1 MSLKVAHVAQQ
12 NVENTVMCFHS
23 SNGSVNTP
31 QCTIIQIWD
40 CVFLSCLII
49 CIITHF
55 LQQDS
60 AKAHTANN
68 SMPCLERFAT
78 RIVRRGLWP
87 PHFLDLNLRDFYL
100 LGMWTMCILVM
111 VTMKIIWKE
120 RHSTYEVIWWCSHI
134 SVVREMQQC
143 AVYWAM
149 SQKHWNGNR
158 TVSLCFLNCMSL
170 SKI

>member
-1 MSLKVAHVAQQ
+1 MSLKVTHVAQL
-12 NVENTVMCFHS
+12 NAENTVMCFHS
-23 SNGSVNTP
+23 NDGSVNTP
-31 QCTIIQIWD
+31 QCTIIHVIAILFD
-40 CVFLSCLII
+40 HLHNYTF
-49 CIITHF
+49 F
-55 LQQDS
+55 QQDS

-87 PHFLDLNLRDFYL
+87 PHFLDLNLRDFHL
-100 LGMWTMCILVM
+100 LGIWTMCILVT

-120 RHSTYEVIWWCSHI
+120 RHSTYKVIWWCSHI
-134 SVVREMQQC
+134 NVVREMQQC

-158 TVSLCFLNCMSL
+158 TVSLCLLNCISL